1 MTNRDEL
8 RQAVAHQIGDC
19 FAVALSGNRMPHMSG
34 DPRARLLPH
43 QLREL
48 ENCAAGAADAAI
60 AAYEAHR
67 PRAAVVLTREEWE
80 AALDVVENIV
90 ILRDYRFFVP
100 TIREIQKDAIR
111 AAFPWLRV
119 EGE

>member
-1 MTNRDEL
+1 MSNRDEL
-8 RQAVAHQIGDC
+8 RQAVTQQIGDC
-19 FAVALSGNRMPHMSG
+19 FAMALSGNRMPHMSG

-48 ENCAAGAADAAI
+48 EDCAASAADAAI

-67 PRAAVVLTREEWE
+67 PRADVVLTQGEW
-80 AALDVVENIV
+80 AS
-90 ILRDYRFFVP
+90 
-100 TIREIQKDAIR
+100 IREDIYFVGTKVKYNNGSREDIIDAIR

>member
-8 RQAVAHQIGDC
+8 RQAVAQRIGDC

-43 QLREL
+43 QRREL
-48 ENCAAGAADAAI
+48 EDCAASAADAAI

-67 PRAAVVLTREEWE
+67 PRADVVLTQGEWHDAIE
-80 AALDVVENIV
+80 AAKGSHPWPVSNVRLV
-90 ILRDYRFFVP
+90 LGRAF
-100 TIREIQKDAIR
+100 R
-111 AAFPWLRV
+111 AAFPWIRV